1 MITGELKNKID
12 ALWETFWTGGL
23 TNPLTVIEQITYLMF
38 IHDLDALDDTRAKE
52 AVMLDLPYASLFGP
66 EQRQYKWSVF
76 RDLPAAE
83 MFHIVQNGVFPFLKT
98 LGSGPDS
105 AYSKYMG
112 DAIFMIP
119 TPQKLSQIVD
129 QMDALYASGLAAPDI
144 RGDVYEYLLS
154 KLSTAGTNGQF
165 RTPRHIIRMM
175 VELLSPGPDEIICDP
190 ACGTSGFLVAAGEY
204 LKEQHREEIFYNP
217 ARLAHYNAGMFTGYD
232 MDRTMLRIAA
242 MNMMT
247 HGGENPAIQYKDSLS
262 DQNTD
267 TEKYTMILANPPF
280 KGSLDADIVAPG
292 LLKVCKTKKT
302 ELLFLALFLR
312 MLKVGG
318 RGAVIVPDGV
328 LFGSSK
334 AHKDIR
340 RELIENHRLEAVI
353 SMPSGVFK
361 PYAGVSTAVLVFTKT
376 GHGGTEQVW
385 FYDMRADGFSL
396 DDKRTAVAEN
406 DIPDIIRR
414 FHSLGKPSPSQPA
427 AVPPLP
433 EGEASGSVEASSVP
447 ENHLPGSPSGG
458 AVERSE
464 TERARTEQSFLVPKA
479 EIVENGYDLSINKYK
494 KTAYVPVE
502 YPPTSEIFAELRALE
517 AEIAKGLE
525 ELEGMV

>member
-165 RTPRHIIRMM
+165 RTPRHIICMM

-204 LKEQHREEIFYNP
+204 LKEQHITPVCSP
-217 ARLAHYNAGMFTGYD
+217 ATTWTG
-232 MDRTMLRIAA
+232 
-242 MNMMT
+242 
-247 HGGENPAIQYKDSLS
+247 PCC
-262 DQNTD
+262 
-267 TEKYTMILANPPF
+267 
-280 KGSLDADIVAPG
+280 GSEP
-292 LLKVCKTKKT
+292 
-302 ELLFLALFLR
+302 
-312 MLKVGG
+312 
-318 RGAVIVPDGV
+318 
-328 LFGSSK
+328 
-334 AHKDIR
+334 
-340 RELIENHRLEAVI
+340 
-353 SMPSGVFK
+353 
-361 PYAGVSTAVLVFTKT
+361 
-376 GHGGTEQVW
+376 
-385 FYDMRADGFSL
+385 
-396 DDKRTAVAEN
+396 
-406 DIPDIIRR
+406 
-414 FHSLGKPSPSQPA
+414 
-427 AVPPLP
+427 
-433 EGEASGSVEASSVP
+433 
-447 ENHLPGSPSGG
+447 
-458 AVERSE
+458 
-464 TERARTEQSFLVPKA
+464 
-479 EIVENGYDLSINKYK
+479 
-494 KTAYVPVE
+494 
-502 YPPTSEIFAELRALE
+502 
-517 AEIAKGLE
+517 
-525 ELEGMV
+525 